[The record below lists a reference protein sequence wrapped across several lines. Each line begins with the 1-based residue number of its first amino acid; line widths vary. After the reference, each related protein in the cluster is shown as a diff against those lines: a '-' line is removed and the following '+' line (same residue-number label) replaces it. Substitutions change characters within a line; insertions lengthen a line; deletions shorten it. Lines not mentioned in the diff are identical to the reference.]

1 MVEKIAKELTFK
13 MISSELIKAEK
24 EDYYIYAIVSI
35 FEKIIVFGTILVIG
49 IANKI
54 ILPTLVFGVGFMGLR
69 KRTNGFHAKKFY
81 MCYIGTII
89 IYCMVIVIEP
99 FLTNYKYLMYTVVI
113 LAASIIVVIGVINH
127 PNMDLTKEEFV
138 DSKRASRW
146 FVLLEICILGMLIM
160 LKVEQI
166 YISYYSMGI
175 IICAILM
182 CIAKV
187 TKQEIKIK

>member
-1 MVEKIAKELTFK
+1 MVEKIAKELTFR
-13 MISSELIKAEK
+13 MISSELIKSEK

-35 FEKIIVFGTILVIG
+35 IEKIIVFGTILVIG
-49 IANKI
+49 ITNKV
-54 ILPTLVFGVGFMGLR
+54 ILPTLVFWVGFMGLR
-69 KRTNGFHAKKFY
+69 KRTNGFHAEKFY

-99 FLTNYKYLMYTVVI
+99 FLTNYKYLMYMIVI
-113 LAASIIVVIGVINH
+113 LAASIILVIGVINH
-127 PNMDLTKEEFV
+127 TNMDLTKEEFV

-146 FVLLEICILGMLIM
+146 FMFLEICILGMLIM

-175 IICAILM
+175 IICSVLM

-187 TKQEIKIK
+187 TNQEIKIK

>member
-54 ILPTLVFGVGFMGLR
+54 ILPTLVFWVGFMGLR

>member
-54 ILPTLVFGVGFMGLR
+54 ILPTIVFWVGFMGLR